1 MHKYGNQ
8 KDENYDGLRDPKN
21 TTTNEMYAFIGI
33 LILVGVKKQNHT
45 HFFELWTTNGTRSE
59 IFRSCM
65 NCNRFLF
72 LLSAIRFDDKN
83 MRKERKLI
91 DKLAPVRFTLDRFVG
106 NFKNN
111 YSLGAQAAIDEMLIS
126 FRG

>member
-83 MRKERKLI
+83 TRKEEKLT
-91 DKLAPVRFTLDRFVG
+91 DKLAAARFTLDCFVE
-106 NFKNN
+106 NCK
-111 YSLGAQAAIDEMLIS
+111 YSLEA
-126 FRG
+126 